1 MSQVQKILTSL
12 LNEFGEAVGR
22 LSDEQLQKLLSGEMR
37 LSVTVRSSAP
47 KRNGKRLSAMIEF
60 REDFPDL
67 RVRLRAAK
75 TREECAVMV
84 EYALPEKDDLFAF
97 AKYMHLGVQR
107 KDGQKRIRDKI
118 VDATAGS
125 RIRSDIIQGGY

>member
-1 MSQVQKILTSL
+1 
-12 LNEFGEAVGR
+12 
-22 LSDEQLQKLLSGEMR
+22 
-37 LSVTVRSSAP
+37 
-47 KRNGKRLSAMIEF
+47 
-60 REDFPDL
+60 
-67 RVRLRAAK
+67 
-75 TREECAVMV
+75 MV